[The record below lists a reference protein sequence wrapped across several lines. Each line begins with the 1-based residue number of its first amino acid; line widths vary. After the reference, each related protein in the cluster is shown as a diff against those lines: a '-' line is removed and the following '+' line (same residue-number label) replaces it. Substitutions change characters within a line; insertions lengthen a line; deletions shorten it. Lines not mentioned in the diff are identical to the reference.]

1 MKREDADDAGQLRSV
16 RRAFDILE
24 LIDENDG
31 VGVSELAEKDDLP
44 KSTAHVYL
52 KTLAE
57 TGFVMNDDGTYKLSL
72 RFLEVGGRVRQKQD
86 LFQAAKGEIEALSE
100 RTGEVASL
108 GVEENG
114 QRVLLYISEGEDAV
128 YDKTQTGERTN
139 LHWTALGK
147 AILAFLPTDRVDSI
161 VERHGLPERTENTI
175 TVREEL
181 FDELESIREQ
191 GYSIEDEERR
201 TGMRSI
207 GVPILSEDGAVL
219 GSISLTGP
227 KSKFGDDRIESELV
241 GEIEN
246 AVNVIEIKHKHY

>member
-1 MKREDADDAGQLRSV
+1 MKRDDTDDAGQLGSV

-31 VGVSELAEKDDLP
+31 IGVSELAEQGDLP

-57 TGFVMNDDGTYKLSL
+57 TGFVTNDDGTYKLSL
-72 RFLEVGGRVRQKQD
+72 RFLEFGGRVRQKQD
-86 LFQAAKGEIEALSE
+86 LFQAAKEEIEALSE

-147 AILAFLPTDRVDSI
+147 AILAYLPADRVDSI
-161 VERHGLPERTENTI
+161 VERHGLPGRTENTI
-175 TVREEL
+175 TAREEL
-181 FDELESIREQ
+181 FDELETIRER

-207 GVPILSEDGAVL
+207 GVPIRSEDGVVL

-227 KSKFGDDRIESELV
+227 KSRFGEDRIESALVDEL
-241 GEIEN
+241 EN
-246 AVNVIEIKHKHY
+246 AVNVIEIKYKHY

>member
-1 MKREDADDAGQLRSV
+1 MKQEDTDDAGQLGSV
-16 RRAFDILE
+16 RRAFDILG

-31 VGVSELAEKDDLP
+31 IGVSELAEKEDLP

-57 TGFVMNDDGTYKLSL
+57 TGFVMNDDGAYRLSL
-72 RFLEVGGRVRQKQD
+72 RFLEFGGRVRQKQN
-86 LFQAAKGEIEALSE
+86 LFQAAKEEIEALSE

-175 TVREEL
+175 TTQDEL
-181 FDELESIREQ
+181 SDELEAIREK

-207 GVPILSEDGAVL
+207 GVPILSEDDAVL

-227 KSKFGDDRIESELV
+227 KSKFSDDRIESELV
-241 GEIEN
+241 AEIEN
-246 AVNVIEIKHKHY
+246 AVNVVEIKYKHY